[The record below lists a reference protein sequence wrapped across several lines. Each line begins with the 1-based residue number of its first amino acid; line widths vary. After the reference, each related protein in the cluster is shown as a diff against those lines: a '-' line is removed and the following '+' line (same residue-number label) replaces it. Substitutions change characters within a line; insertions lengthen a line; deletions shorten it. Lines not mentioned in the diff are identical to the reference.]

1 MVAKSIHSLLLSG
14 FKIYVTILPTTKK
27 ISLINEKNDLKL
39 SKKKTF
45 KKKLLVFEIASV
57 LRQGSSNM
65 HIVHV

>member
-45 KKKLLVFEIASV
+45 
-57 LRQGSSNM
+57 
-65 HIVHV
+65 